1 MNWLW
6 NVPLFDG
13 LKYLETE
20 MLVIIITWFVNMIIW
35 GLLVPVKVKDL
46 NLAHNHLT
54 NITS

>member
-1 MNWLW
+1 
-6 NVPLFDG
+6 
-13 LKYLETE
+13 

-35 GLLVPVKVKDL
+35 ELLEPVKVKDL